1 MVDQPLPP
9 FLLEPSSPQK
19 SKQQLFSKKKQPEA
33 PDISPFVE
41 QLNTVS
47 RRLRVLEERDTNLR
61 RRIQVIEQNMISI
74 HKKNVLNVK
83 TLGSDITEIKRE
95 INDIRDKVLQI
106 ISEIKKAARREELDM
121 LKKYVDMWE
130 PINFV
135 TQDEVEK
142 IVKDILAKNK

>member
-1 MVDQPLPP
+1 MADQPLPP
-9 FLLEPSSPQK
+9 FLLEPANQPRQK
-19 SKQQLFSKKKQPEA
+19 ALFQKKKQPEA
-33 PDISPFVE
+33 PSIAPFIE

-47 RRLRVLEERDTNLR
+47 RRLRVLEERDTTLR
-61 RRIQVIEQNMISI
+61 RRIQVIEQNMINI
-74 HKKNVLNVK
+74 HKKNILSVK
-83 TLGSDITEIKRE
+83 TLGSDINEIKRE
-95 INDIRDKVLQI
+95 ISDIRDKILQI